1 MSTTLNASVAG
12 VCDLLDKLSTV
23 DAAKV
28 TKAKEAE
35 DAAKIKTVT
44 PEPSLLYP
52 MEPDFVVGPGNLRHG
67 ERSVDFREVFDAY
80 VEGEILYL
88 FGPTGAGK
96 TTIARAL
103 VDAANAKRL
112 DHNRKVYA
120 KNVAAIKAGKTADQ
134 LEGYKPLEYSLSM
147 VQGHEEMRAAEMI
160 GDVDLVYDDKGNRHV
175 SHRLGTGLEA
185 AVEGH
190 TLLVDESDAI
200 PSGVMAGC
208 HGLFDRRV
216 TVMTFCLNGPKV
228 FTKHPR
234 FRAIFAANTRGM
246 GENAA
251 EYAHAQM
258 QSKALLNRF
267 SYMVE
272 VGYMGAAT
280 ERKLMLA
287 RVPEIDPMHLDKM
300 IAAANNVRDL
310 YTGGSI
316 DLVISHRDMESWC
329 REARRAIKRGVS
341 GNTGRDLW
349 EKAIRPAAWPAFL
362 CKTADKGTAEA
373 VAKELEWR

>member
-1 MSTTLNASVAG
+1 MSDKSATMAG

-23 DAAKV
+23 DAAKIA
-28 TKAKEAE
+28 KAKEAD
-35 DAAKIKTVT
+35 DAAKIKAV
-44 PEPSLLYP
+44 EPDPALLYP

-67 ERSVDFREVFDAY
+67 DKMVDFREVFDAY

-112 DHNRKVYA
+112 DFNRKVHA
-120 KNVAAIKAGKTADQ
+120 KNVAAIKEGKKVDQ
-134 LEGYKPLEYSLSM
+134 LEGYKALEYRLSM

-160 GDVDLVYDDKGNRHV
+160 GDVDLVYDDHGNRHV

-216 TVMTFCLNGPKV
+216 TTMTFCLNGPKV

-272 VGYMGAAT
+272 VGYMSAAT
-280 ERKLMLA
+280 ERKLMQS
-287 RVPEIDPMHLDKM
+287 RVPEVSVKLLDKM
-300 IAAANNVRDL
+300 IAAANNVRTL

-329 REARRAIKRGVS
+329 RETRRAIKRGVS
-341 GNTGRDLW
+341 GNSDSDLW
-349 EKAIRPAAWPAFL
+349 TKAVQPAAWPAFL
-362 CKTADKGTAEA
+362 CKTADKGTAQA